1 MVDRIDLISM
11 SWVLYWSSF
20 YFPRFITMRDGH
32 WIFGSIF
39 CRISMFTNCVTVS
52 QHKEIKVNCSPPAL
66 IHRSTPRC
74 SLCWQWPWR
83 DTGRSWPRW
92 PRGSHTPPPPP
103 QHHHQH
109 HWRHHHHHH
118 HLNNQSTGT
127 HTPPSGSALA
137 SSGAALQSW
146 PCRPPLLQPSSL
158 RW

>member
-1 MVDRIDLISM
+1 MP
-11 SWVLYWSSF
+11 WVLYWSYF

-52 QHKEIKVNCSPPAL
+52 QHKEIQVNCSTPAL

-92 PRGSHTPPPPP
+92 PRGSHTTPPPP
-103 QHHHQH
+103 HHHQH
-109 HWRHHHHHH
+109 NCCHHHHHYH
-118 HLNNQSTGT
+118 HNNQ
-127 HTPPSGSALA
+127 A
-137 SSGAALQSW
+137 
-146 PCRPPLLQPSSL
+146 RL
-158 RW
+158 RFGQFFNEKVLPRWESKFEQLDAEGYEESVEKSV